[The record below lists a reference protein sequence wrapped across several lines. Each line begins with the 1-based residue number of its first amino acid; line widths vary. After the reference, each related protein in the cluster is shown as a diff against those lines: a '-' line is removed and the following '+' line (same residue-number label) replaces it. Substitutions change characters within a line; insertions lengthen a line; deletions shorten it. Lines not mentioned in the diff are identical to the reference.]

1 MFKRIAK
8 SAFAAKIASFAIGV
22 YMRLVYKTSRWRF
35 INLDR
40 LRAAEAEGR
49 GVVLAFWHGRMMM
62 IGPARNMTEKQVYML
77 ISTHR
82 DGEII
87 ANAVGGFGVKFIRG
101 SAANPKK
108 KDKNK
113 SGAPAITQMLAALK
127 DGEIVGVT
135 PDGPRGPG
143 ERAKF
148 GVVRLAHMAGAPIIP
163 VAYSTSRGKQLGTWD
178 KFLLAAPFS
187 QGYYVVGAPIRVSPD
202 ARPGD
207 FEAVRQELET
217 ALNDAT
223 READRLA
230 GR

>member
-8 SAFAAKIASFAIGV
+8 SAFAAKIASFVISF
-22 YMRLVYKTSRWRF
+22 YMRLVYRTSRWQF

-49 GVVLAFWHGRMMM
+49 GMILAFWHGRMMM
-62 IGPARNMTEKQVYML
+62 IGPARNMSEKQVYML

-87 ANAVGGFGVKFIRG
+87 ANAVRSFGINFIRG

-113 SGAPAITQMLAALK
+113 SGAPAITQMLAALE
-127 DGEIVGVT
+127 DGDIVGVT

-143 ERAKF
+143 ERAKL
-148 GVVRLAHMAGAPIIP
+148 GVARLAHMSGAPIVP

-187 QGYYVVGAPIRVSPD
+187 RGYYVVGTPVRVSPD
-202 ARPGD
+202 ARPGE
-207 FEAVRQELET
+207 FEAVRKELET
-217 ALNDAT
+217 ALNDVT